1 MTMVARSKIITFGRR
16 ELLIKSALVRLFALP
31 PILNLL
37 LRLQPSRSVLKPP
50 GEPTS
55 AADMRHALLQDLVQ
69 IVEGRVGRAFVA
81 SVLVL
86 EGQELQHAGRTG
98 SAGVLQGGRQRPPDW
113 TARGLLRHS
122 RLSRPPDLRLRYFNR
137 PAVGAL
143 FEHRQDGIG
152 SRLAGVLVGSDH
164 VRWQGVGHIWPVSSG
179 ASFPDRSRA

>member
-37 LRLQPSRSVLKPP
+37 LRSQPSRSVLKPP

-55 AADMRHALLQDLVQ
+55 AADMRDALLQDMVQ

-86 EGQELQHAGRTG
+86 EGQELQHA
-98 SAGVLQGGRQRPPDW
+98 AAP
-113 TARGLLRHS
+113 GL
-122 RLSRPPDLRLRYFNR
+122 
-137 PAVGAL
+137 PACYKEAVNGY
-143 FEHRQDGIG
+143 
-152 SRLAGVLVGSDH
+152 
-164 VRWQGVGHIWPVSSG
+164 
-179 ASFPDRSRA
+179 